1 MMAPGHIDAVVRGEG
16 ELTLREIVQRDG
28 FAGVA
33 GVSWRSG
40 GSVQHEPDRAQIEN
54 MDDVLPPA
62 RELLSDRDR
71 YRVGKYRVEGIE
83 TSRGCATTARSARCA
98 TSTAGGGAQER
109 PARHARGGRRDGKLP
124 LSQGHLFRR

>member
-1 MMAPGHIDAVVRGEG
+1 M
-16 ELTLREIVQRDG
+16 QRDG

-54 MDDVLPPA
+54 MDNTFLPPA

-83 TSRGCATTARSARCA
+83 TSRGCAHHCSFC
-98 TSTAGGGAQER
+98 SVPQ
-109 PARHARGGRRDGKLP
+109 LP
-124 LSQGHLFRR
+124 PRAVAP